1 MFFMP
6 GQSFSGPLPQLTK
19 EQATL
24 GREMKHD
31 LKILADSIGERNV
44 LGQPSSLAAAADFL
58 GEELTKVGYAVNRQS
73 YPIDEK
79 TCENL
84 EVEITGSDLAKEI
97 VVVGA
102 HYDSVIGSPGA
113 NDNGSGT
120 VATLAL
126 ARRFA
131 GKPRSRTL
139 RFVLFVNEE
148 PPFFQTHRMG
158 SLVYAE
164 GCEEHAENIVA
175 MLSLETIGYYSDRVG
190 SQSYPFPFNL
200 LYPPTGNFICF
211 VGNFASRKLV
221 KKVVGS
227 FRSDC
232 EFPSEGAAVP
242 SFVPGVGWSDHWSF
256 WQMGYPG
263 LMVTDT
269 APFRYP
275 FYHTPEDTLD
285 KIDFDRTARVVDG
298 IRKVVEE
305 LSGVA
310 PNCAGTEEYPA
321 SSERSSPERLQSQ
334 EGETTPSRGD
344 TKP

>member
-19 EQATL
+19 EQAIL
-24 GREMKHD
+24 GREMKDD
-31 LKILADSIGERNV
+31 LEILVGRIGERNV
-44 LGQPSSLAAAADFL
+44 LGQPLSLAAAADFL
-58 GEELTKVGYAVNRQS
+58 GAELRKVGYPVNRQS
-73 YPIDEK
+73 YQANEQ

-126 ARRFA
+126 ARKFS
-131 GKPRSRTL
+131 GKSGRRTL

-148 PPFFQTHRMG
+148 PPYFRTHRMG

-164 GCEEHAENIVA
+164 RCKEHAENIVA
-175 MLSLETIGYYSDRVG
+175 MLSLETIGYYSDQAR
-190 SQSYPFPFNL
+190 SQSYPFPFSL
-200 LYPPTGNFICF
+200 FYPSTGDFICF

-227 FRSDC
+227 FRSNC
-232 EFPSEGAAVP
+232 QFPSEGAAVP
-242 SFVPGVGWSDHWSF
+242 SLVPGVGWSDHWSF
-256 WQMGYPG
+256 WQMGYPA

-275 FYHTPEDTLD
+275 FYHTPQDTLEKVD
-285 KIDFDRTARVVDG
+285 IDRTARVVDG
-298 IRKVVEE
+298 IQKVVEQ
-305 LSGVA
+305 LSGAA
-310 PNCAGTEEYPA
+310 PN
-321 SSERSSPERLQSQ
+321 
-334 EGETTPSRGD
+334 
-344 TKP
+344 